1 MPLTIRQ
8 IITNQIKHKI
18 ICTYLMKKYLLQAAV
33 FSFTMS
39 MFMACA
45 PKYGCPSNG
54 KNVGAERVL
63 QGGKVPKARKMRV

>member
-1 MPLTIRQ
+1 MRQ
-8 IITNQIKHKI
+8 IITNPIKHKI
-18 ICTYLMKKYLLQAAV
+18 ISTYLMKKYLLQAAV
-33 FSFTMS
+33 IAFTMS

-45 PKYGCPSNG
+45 PKYGCPTNG

>member
-1 MPLTIRQ
+1 
-8 IITNQIKHKI
+8 
-18 ICTYLMKKYLLQAAV
+18 MKKYLFQAALI
-33 FSFTMS
+33 SFMMS
-39 MFMACA
+39 MFLACA